1 MAGGDLLESVALV
14 TGGSK
19 GLGLEIARLLKKGG
33 YLVAISYRSDV
44 QAARDVSIELE
55 VPIYQADLEV
65 PEDVE
70 RLFDMIECEI
80 GPVSVLVNN
89 AASFVTGPILSLG
102 PDGFSEGMDGVIY
115 PTILPIMRAV
125 KGMKEKGF
133 GRIVNMG
140 MAGSLEVKAYREVAV
155 HAAAKT
161 ALAVL
166 TTSLASE
173 LEGTGVTINMISPG
187 IMDRPEKDDSWRG
200 SMMEGYGLSRLV
212 PPTEVASEVVALVKG
227 PETGLIKDYL

>member
-1 MAGGDLLESVALV
+1 MAGGDLSKSVALV

-19 GLGLEIARLLKKGG
+19 GLGLEIARLLKKEG
-33 YLVAISYRSDV
+33 YQVALSYRSDIR
-44 QAARDVSIELE
+44 AARDASIELGAP
-55 VPIYQADLEV
+55 VYQADLEA

-70 RLFDMIECEI
+70 RLFDMVECEI

-89 AASFVTGPILSLG
+89 AASFVTGPILSLD

-125 KGMKEKGF
+125 KGMKERGF
-133 GRIVNMG
+133 GRILNIG
-140 MAGSLEVKAYREVAV
+140 MAGALEVKAYREVAV

-166 TTSLASE
+166 TGSLALE
-173 LEGTGVTINMISPG
+173 LQDTGVTINMISPG
-187 IMDRPEKDDSWRG
+187 VMDRPEKDDGWRR
-200 SMMEGYGLSRLV
+200 SILEEYHLVRLV
-212 PPTEVASEVVALVKG
+212 PPVEVASEAVALIKG
-227 PETGLIKDYL
+227 RGSGLIKDYL